1 MGFIERYFNIIEI
14 DAMVKNSVFAGNP
27 ALSLVH
33 HQEQETK
40 EFLNMVKI
48 VKSKYE
54 LELFFLFK

>member
-1 MGFIERYFNIIEI
+1 MGFIERYFNTIEI
-14 DAMVKNSVFAGNP
+14 DAMVKNSVFAGNA
-27 ALSLVH
+27 ALLLGR
-33 HQEQETK
+33 HQEPAAK

>member
-1 MGFIERYFNIIEI
+1 MGFIERYFNTIEI
-14 DAMVKNSVFAGNP
+14 DAMVKNSVFAGNA
-27 ALSLVH
+27 ALPLGH
-33 HQEQETK
+33 HQEPAAK